1 MKNVKTMKDL
11 QVVLSTMDSNEF
23 GTTGNF
29 TVGEVENIFYSVSL
43 NEDDKC
49 YDIHVINFKL
59 NKYQNYSYKR
69 FSAVERFF
77 SKKLDQLTAG
87 LIFLKNILKSGI
99 LFKALPYNIV

>member
-11 QVVLSTMDSNEF
+11 QMVLSTMDSNEF

-29 TVGEVENIFYSVSL
+29 TVGKEEQVLYSVSL

-59 NKYQNYSYKR
+59 NKYQDYSYKR
-69 FSAVERFF
+69 FSSVEKFF
-77 SKKLDQLTAG
+77 EKKLD
-87 LIFLKNILKSGI
+87 
-99 LFKALPYNIV
+99 

>member
-29 TVGEVENIFYSVSL
+29 TVGGEENIFYSVSL

-69 FSAVERFF
+69 FSAVENFF

-87 LIFLKNILKSGI
+87 LTFLKKFLKSWYHFWCLVI
-99 LFKALPYNIV
+99 

>member
-11 QVVLSTMDSNEF
+11 QVVLSTMYSNVF

-29 TVGEVENIFYSVSL
+29 TVGKEEQVLYSVSL
-43 NEDDKC
+43 NEYDKC

-59 NKYQNYSYKR
+59 NKYQEYSYKR

-77 SKKLDQLTAG
+77 AKKID
-87 LIFLKNILKSGI
+87 
-99 LFKALPYNIV
+99 

>member
-1 MKNVKTMKDL
+1 MVYNKDIEVKKPPKNKEEMVYMKNVKTMKDL
-11 QVVLSTMDSNEF
+11 QVVLSTMDYNEF

-29 TVGEVENIFYSVSL
+29 TVGEVENIIYSVSI

-69 FSAVERFF
+69 FSAVVNFF
-77 SKKLDQLTAG
+77 AKKLD
-87 LIFLKNILKSGI
+87 
-99 LFKALPYNIV
+99 